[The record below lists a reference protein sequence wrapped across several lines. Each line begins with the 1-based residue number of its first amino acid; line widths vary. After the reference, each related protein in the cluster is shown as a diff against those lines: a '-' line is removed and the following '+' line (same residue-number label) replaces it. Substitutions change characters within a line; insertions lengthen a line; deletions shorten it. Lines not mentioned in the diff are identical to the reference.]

1 MRRVFIYVVILL
13 AHMMGASRLH
23 AQELQVGAG
32 FTTLFD
38 NREYASMTF
47 DGSGTL
53 FSACLSPEVG
63 ITWSERNELMFG
75 LDMFQDFGHDVKFLS
90 RVSPSFYYGYRAP
103 RVKLFAGLISRDEMR
118 GLQSSLYFD
127 RRYTYY
133 NNNIAGVLARYEDP
147 KFGDSYVEFAMDYT
161 GMRDFDTREAFMI
174 MMSGY
179 MPIKWFYMGFD
190 FLMGHYAKDY
200 NPDTNDGV
208 VDNLMLTPHVGAKFA
223 IPTSSRAVNFDVSLT
238 YVQSLQR
245 DRINEDVWVMPRG
258 GELFVEV
265 EWYDVRLSN
274 RLYMGRGSLFTYFD
288 RYGEDLYHGSP
299 LYRTDSGIYDAIQ
312 LSYSRGF
319 FDDTVSVEAGM
330 TMEYDGTGWGT
341 RQWLQVNAAI
351 GYGINLKRKQQYIE

>member
-1 MRRVFIYVVILL
+1 MHRVFRYVVFVVALVL
-13 AHMMGASRLH
+13 GAARLH
-23 AQELQVGAG
+23 AQELKLGAE

-53 FSACLSPEVG
+53 FSASLSPEVG
-63 ITWSERNELMFG
+63 IVWSERNELMFG
-75 LDMFQDFGHDVKFLS
+75 IDMIQDFGHDSKFLS
-90 RVSPSFYYGYRAP
+90 DISPIFYYGYRAP
-103 RVKLFAGLISRDEMR
+103 RVKLFAGIIPRDEMR
-118 GLQSSLYFD
+118 GLRSTLYFD

-133 NNNIAGVLARYEDP
+133 NKNIAGVLARYENP
-147 KFGDSYVEFAMDYT
+147 SFGSSYLEFAMDYT
-161 GMRDFDTREAFMI
+161 GMRSYDTRESFMI

-208 VDNLMLTPHVGAKFA
+208 VDNMMLTPFVGADIS
-223 IPTSSRAVNFDVSLT
+223 IPTSLRDVNLDVRVT

-245 DRINEDVWVMPRG
+245 DRIMEGVWETPRG
-258 GELFVEV
+258 GEVFVEV

-274 RLYMGRGSLFTYFD
+274 RLYVGRGSLFTYFD
-288 RYGEDLYHGSP
+288 RYGEALYHGSP
-299 LYRTDSGIYDAIQ
+299 LYRTDRGIYDAVE
-312 LSYSRGF
+312 LSYCRSF
-319 FDDTVSVEAGM
+319 FDGTVSVEAGM

-341 RQWLQVNAAI
+341 RQWLSVGAKLD
-351 GYGINLKRKQQYIE
+351 YGINLKRKQQYIE

>member
-1 MRRVFIYVVILL
+1 MHRVFRYIVFVVALVV
-13 AHMMGASRLH
+13 GAVRLH
-23 AQELQVGAG
+23 AQELKLGAE

-63 ITWSERNELMFG
+63 IVWAERNELMFG
-75 LDMFQDFGHDVKFLS
+75 IDMIQDFGHDAKFLS
-90 RVSPSFYYGYRAP
+90 DIAPSFYYGYRAP
-103 RVKLFAGLISRDEMR
+103 RVKLFAGIIPRDEMR
-118 GLQSSLYFD
+118 GLRSSLYFD

-133 NNNIAGVLARYEDP
+133 NNNIAGVLARYENP
-147 KFGDSYVEFAMDYT
+147 SFGSSYLEFAMDYT
-161 GMRDFDTREAFMI
+161 GMRSYDTRESFMI

-208 VDNLMLTPHVGAKFA
+208 VDNLMLTPFVGADIS
-223 IPTSSRAVNFDVSLT
+223 IPTSLRDVNLDVRVT

-245 DRINEDVWVMPRG
+245 DRIMEGVWETPRG
-258 GELFVEV
+258 GEVFVEV

-274 RLYMGRGSLFTYFD
+274 RLYLGRGSLFTYFD

-299 LYRTDSGIYDAIQ
+299 LYRTDRGIYDAVE
-312 LSYSRGF
+312 LSYCRSF
-319 FDDTVSVEAGM
+319 FDGTVSVEAGM

-341 RQWLQVNAAI
+341 RQWLSVGAKL
-351 GYGINLKRKQQYIE
+351 GYGINLKRKQHYIE